1 MEFVAKKFSMLKPNE
16 LYEILKS
23 RSEIFLLEQHIVCQ
37 DMDNID
43 YNATHMFLWED
54 NKVVA
59 YLRVFKIAGNN
70 LKIGRVLSIRHNE
83 GLGRILM
90 ELSLNYIK
98 KHFNKYNNICVDA
111 QVQAIGFYQKF
122 GFKVISDEFLD
133 EGIPHKKMML

>member
-43 YNATHMFLWED
+43 YDAIHMFLWED
-54 NKVVA
+54 NRTIA
-59 YLRVFKIAGNN
+59 YLRLFKIAGNN

-90 ELSLNYIK
+90 ENSLNYIQK
-98 KHFNKYNNICVDA
+98 NLKYNNICVDA

-122 GFKVISDEFLD
+122 GFKVTSDEFLD

>member
-1 MEFVAKKFSMLKPNE
+1 MEFVVKKFSMLKPNE
-16 LYEILKS
+16 LYEILKA
-23 RSEIFLLEQHIVCQ
+23 RSEVFLLEQHIVCQ

-59 YLRVFKIAGNN
+59 YLRVFKIDGNN

-83 GLGRILM
+83 GLGRIF
-90 ELSLNYIK
+90 YIK
-98 KHFNKYNNICVDA
+98 KHFNKINNIYVDA

-122 GFKVISDEFLD
+122 GFKIISNEFLD